1 MKYNKKKNNSKRTF
15 FSKIFSFGTLILF
28 SRVNYSIAND
38 KDNKKTIADLIVVW
52 KSKRKMSLF
61 FQKKHIKTYN
71 IKLGFNPIGP
81 KQKEGDGKT
90 PEGRYF
96 ITHHNPNSAYH
107 LSLGINYPNQKDMK
121 NAKEKGFD
129 AGGNIFIH
137 GGPEN
142 FFTQLFVDWTKG
154 CIAVYDHEIEEI
166 YQMVPDGTTVYI
178 YS

>member
-1 MKYNKKKNNSKRTF
+1 MKIDKKIKYSKRTF
-15 FSKIFSFGTLILF
+15 LSKIFIFGNIFYLSSLNF
-28 SRVNYSIAND
+28 SKGNEPKNQRNQV
-38 KDNKKTIADLIVVW
+38 DLIVIW

-61 FQKKHIKTYN
+61 SKKKHIKTYN

-81 KQKEGDGKT
+81 KQREGDGKT

-107 LSLGINYPNQKDMK
+107 LSLGINYPNKKDKENAQK
-121 NAKEKGFD
+121 KGYD

-137 GGPEN
+137 GGPNN
-142 FFTQLFVDWTKG
+142 FLTQFFLDWTKG

-166 YQMVPDGTTVYI
+166 YRMVPDGTTVYI